1 MRVIGKSV
9 THWSKN
15 SNPFRSPNNQLNKQS
30 NMKLPDHLAYG
41 FVRFQIK
48 KARPK
53 FYFFDCGVVR
63 ALQSRITENLNT
75 QELGVLFE
83 TWVANELIRI
93 RDYLE
98 YEHTISLWRQG
109 RWEIDFIIESTKEP
123 LFAIECKSG
132 QHIKNKHAIDAFR
145 KYFPKVPLVICSL
158 LDQRTRK

>member
-9 THWSKN
+9 THVSKN
-15 SNPFRSPNNQLNKQS
+15 SNPFRSPSNQLNKQS

-83 TWVANELIRI
+83 TWVA
-93 RDYLE
+93 
-98 YEHTISLWRQG
+98 
-109 RWEIDFIIESTKEP
+109 KEP

-132 QHIKNKHAIDAFR
+132 QHIKNKHTIDAFR

-158 LDQRTRK
+158 LDQRTRKIQENIWIENYTKTIQRYRNLSFSL